1 MNWKL
6 AVAFLLIRLT
16 DSVQLFQ
23 ADLTRSTA
31 NIFIFAYSTNS
42 ARADPRPKFSK
53 VASLSVKSWDLSFRC
68 VINAVGHVAFSKR
81 DYTFLAP
88 ALK

>member
-1 MNWKL
+1 M
-6 AVAFLLIRLT
+6 AFLLSRLT

-23 ADLTRSTA
+23 ADLRKHVTRSTA

-53 VASLSVKSWDLSFRC
+53 VASLSVKS
-68 VINAVGHVAFSKR
+68 
-81 DYTFLAP
+81 
-88 ALK
+88 